1 MKSALRRGV
10 FFDRIRLQI
19 ASGDAGVS
27 KMIDFRPHVVA
38 LALALGLSLGS
49 LQAHAFS
56 FGDEEAKDKAAAA
69 AKSAGPRAA
78 AISPACKERLQKER
92 VMVLVAER
100 GNNGFNADQGRYGM
114 HFQGLD
120 RRLQKYGM
128 RTMGQDEIKKQVAQA
143 EIDAHFRNDP
153 DAALQAAQKHGA
165 SLTLRG
171 VISSR
176 RAVNPMLGINE
187 VYINMGFTLVG
198 PDGRYIAEAG
208 ASSDSYSGGDT
219 VGMAATLINE
229 QADGVVRRLLN
240 GYCAEVKK

>member
-1 MKSALRRGV
+1 MFKTI
-10 FFDRIRLQI
+10 F
-19 ASGDAGVS
+19 
-27 KMIDFRPHVVA
+27 A
-38 LALALGLSLGS
+38 LALAALVLP
-49 LQAHAFS
+49 AYAFS
-56 FGDEEAKDKAAAA
+56 FADEEAKDKAAAA
-69 AKSAGPRAA
+69 PKGGGGGP
-78 AISPACKERLQKER
+78 AINAACKERLQKEK
-92 VMVLVAER
+92 VLVLVAER
-100 GNNGFNADQGRYGM
+100 GNNGMNAEQGRYGM
-114 HFQGLD
+114 HFQAID
-120 RRLQKYGM
+120 RRLQKQGM
-128 RTMGQDEIKKQVAQA
+128 RTLSQEEIKKQVAQA

-176 RAVNPMLGINE
+176 RAINPILKINE

-229 QADGVVRRLLN
+229 QADGVVRRLLT
-240 GYCAEVKK
+240 GYCNEKKK

>member
-1 MKSALRRGV
+1 MFTLSHFRLPFIALTLV
-10 FFDRIRLQI
+10 
-19 ASGDAGVS
+19 AVS
-27 KMIDFRPHVVA
+27 
-38 LALALGLSLGS
+38 SLCV
-49 LQAHAFS
+49 LPAHAFS
-56 FGDEEAKDKAAAA
+56 FAEEEARDQAAAA
-69 AKSAGPRAA
+69 PRPGSGGP
-78 AISPACKERLQKER
+78 AISAACKERLQKER

-100 GNNGFNADQGRYGM
+100 GNNGINADQGRYGM
-114 HFQGLD
+114 HFQGID

-128 RTMGQDEIKKQVAQA
+128 RTLSQEEIKKQVAQA

-165 SLTLRG
+165 SLILRG

-176 RAVNPMLGINE
+176 RGINPILKINE

-229 QADGVVRRLLN
+229 QADGVVRRLLK
-240 GYCAEVKK
+240 GYCAEKK

>member
-1 MKSALRRGV
+1 MPRSTL
-10 FFDRIRLQI
+10 
-19 ASGDAGVS
+19 S
-27 KMIDFRPHVVA
+27 PYW
-38 LALALGLSLGS
+38 LALTLALLAPLS
-49 LQAHAFS
+49 HAFS
-56 FGDEEAKDKAAAA
+56 FAEEEARDKAAAA
-69 AKSAGPRAA
+69 PRPGAGGP
-78 AISPACKERLQKER
+78 AISTACKERLQKEK

-100 GNNGFNADQGRYGM
+100 GNSGFNADQGRYGR
-114 HFQGLD
+114 HFQAID

-128 RTMGQDEIKKQVAQA
+128 RTLGQEEIRKEVAQA

-153 DAALQAAQKHGA
+153 DAALQASQKHGA

-176 RAVNPMLGINE
+176 RAINPMLGINE
-187 VYINMGFTLVG
+187 VYINMGFSLVA

-208 ASSDSYSGGDT
+208 ASSESYAGGDT

-240 GYCAEVKK
+240 GYCAEKK

>member
-1 MKSALRRGV
+1 MSGSRLR
-10 FFDRIRLQI
+10 L
-19 ASGDAGVS
+19 
-27 KMIDFRPHVVA
+27 MA
-38 LALALGLSLGS
+38 LALSLCCVVS
-49 LQAHAFS
+49 AVQAFS
-56 FGDEEAKDKAAAA
+56 FSEEEAKDKAAAA
-69 AKSAGPRAA
+69 PKPGGGGP
-78 AISPACKERLQKER
+78 AISAACKERLQKEK

-100 GNNGFNADQGRYGM
+100 GNNGYNTDQGRYGM
-114 HFQGLD
+114 HFQGID

-128 RTMGQDEIKKQVAQA
+128 RTMSQEEIRKQVAQA

-165 SLTLRG
+165 TLTLRG

-176 RAVNPMLGINE
+176 RGINPMLRINE
-187 VYINMGFTLVG
+187 VYVNMGFTLVG
-198 PDGRYIAEAG
+198 SDGRYLAEAS

-240 GYCAEVKK
+240 GYCAETKNK